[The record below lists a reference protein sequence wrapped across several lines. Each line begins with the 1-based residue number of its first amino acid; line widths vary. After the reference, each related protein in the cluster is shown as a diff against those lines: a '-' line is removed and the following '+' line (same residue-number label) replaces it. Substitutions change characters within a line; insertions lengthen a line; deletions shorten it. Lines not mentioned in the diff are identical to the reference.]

1 MQHTLYGWL
10 MMPLAF
16 LGVLTFVAKRNVK
29 DDMEETETTV
39 EKK

>member
-1 MQHTLYGWL
+1 MQHTLYGGL
-10 MMPLAF
+10 IAPLAF

-29 DDMEETETTV
+29 DDDDADD